1 MKTEITDDT
10 HIASVN
16 DLAAI
21 LSENYGEINTI
32 DDLARTLA
40 SLVGEPM
47 NDVHVITGRITPE
60 AGERT
65 LPNIACGSDRC
76 RIVLTKANGIR
87 ASLHFPSTVG
97 SIDAQIDRLRKAKTD
112 EETAFE
118 KFKIDLLGTLDGY
131 GHMRWTVGNEDW
143 VACAD
148 AAVGLFG
155 GKVYVATHVVVDC
168 ESGCWIDTFHK
179 EVLPVEGE
187 PPRGILSGSLD
198 SCCEQYAD
206 QQDDESCQIDLDQCQ
221 QAIDAF
227 DAHVA
232 RLWQIKP
239 DAPESTFDLVF
250 EDEQE
255 EPFDPV
261 AMGWVGADGRP

>member
-1 MKTEITDDT
+1 MKTEITDET
-10 HIASVN
+10 PVANVN
-16 DLAAI
+16 DLAAM

-32 DDLARTLA
+32 DDLASVLA
-40 SLVGEPM
+40 NMVGEPM
-47 NDVHVITGRITPE
+47 TDVLVMIGRTTPE
-60 AGERT
+60 AGDRT

-76 RIVLTKANGIR
+76 RIILTKANGIR

-112 EETAFE
+112 EEKAFE
-118 KFKIDLLGTLDGY
+118 KFKSDILGTLDGY
-131 GHMRWTVGNEDW
+131 GHMNWTVGNEDW

-168 ESGCWIDTFHK
+168 ESGGWIDTLHK

-187 PPRGILSGSLD
+187 PPRGILSSFLD
-198 SCCEQYAD
+198 SCCEHYAD
-206 QQDDESCQIDLDQCQ
+206 QQDDETCQIDLDQCQ
-221 QAIDAF
+221 RAIDSF

-239 DAPESTFDLVF
+239 DAPEHAFDLVF
-250 EDEQE
+250 DDEQV

>member
-1 MKTEITDDT
+1 MKTEITDET
-10 HIASVN
+10 PIASVN
-16 DLAAI
+16 DLAAL

-32 DDLARTLA
+32 DDLARVLA
-40 SLVGEPM
+40 RLVGKPM
-47 NDVHVITGRITPE
+47 KDVQVVIGIRPE

-65 LPNIACGSDRC
+65 LPNIACGSDQC
-76 RIVLTKANGIR
+76 RIILTKANGIR
-87 ASLHFPSTVG
+87 HTLHFPSTVG
-97 SIDAQIDRLRKAKTD
+97 SIDAQMDTLLKAKTD
-112 EETAFE
+112 EEKAFE
-118 KFKIDLLGTLDGY
+118 KFQDDLLGTLDGY
-131 GHMRWTVGNEDW
+131 GHMSWTVGNEDW
-143 VACAD
+143 RACAD

-168 ESGCWIDTFHK
+168 ESGGWIDTIHK
-179 EVLPVEGE
+179 GVLPVEGE
-187 PPRGILSGSLD
+187 PPRGILSSFLD

-250 EDEQE
+250 DDEQE